1 LSSKFTDAMG
11 RMFDVQATVD
21 LLQYDFV
28 QQALLAGAILGLL
41 AGVIGPL
48 VISRQMAFSVH
59 GTSELSLTGAA
70 AALIVGVSVGL
81 GAVAGAVVAAVLFG
95 VLGTRARERDSVI
108 GVVMAFGLGLAVL
121 LLWAYDGRTGAA
133 FSLLTGQIVAPGGT
147 GIALLAACAVGV
159 IGTMLVIYRPLL
171 FASTDPEV
179 AAARGVPVRALS
191 IVFAVLVGIT
201 AALGVQIVGALLVMA
216 LLITPAAAAARV
228 ASGPLAATVLSVLF
242 AEVSAVGGI
251 LLALAPGVPVSAFIT
266 AIAFVIYLAC
276 RGIGAARTRRG
287 IGRGEVAPAPETAG
301 AVTA

>member
-1 LSSKFTDAMG
+1 MSSKFTDALG
-11 RMFDVQATVD
+11 RMFDVETTVE

-28 QQALLAGAILGLL
+28 QQALIAGAILGLL

-48 VISRQMAFSVH
+48 IISRQMAFSVH

-70 AALIVGVSVGL
+70 AALIIGVSVGI
-81 GAVAGAVVAAVLFG
+81 GAVAGAVIAAILFG

-147 GIALLAACAVGV
+147 GIALLAACAAVV
-159 IGTMLVIYRPLL
+159 ILTLLVIYRPLL

-191 IVFAVLVGIT
+191 IVFAVLVGVT

-228 ASGPLAATVLSVLF
+228 VSGPLAATVLSVVF
-242 AEVSAVGGI
+242 AEISAVGGI

-266 AIAFVIYLAC
+266 TIAFVIYMIC
-276 RGIGAARTRRG
+276 RVIGTARNRRG
-287 IGRGEVAPAPETAG
+287 SGRVAATA
-301 AVTA
+301 

>member
-1 LSSKFTDAMG
+1 MSSKFTDAMG
-11 RMFDVQATVD
+11 RLFDFGTTAE

-28 QQALLAGAILGLL
+28 QQALIAGAILGLL

-48 VISRQMAFSVH
+48 IISRQMAFSVH

-70 AALIVGVSVGL
+70 AALLVGVSVGI

-95 VLGTRARERDSVI
+95 LLGTRARERDSVI
-108 GVVMAFGLGLAVL
+108 GVVMAFGLGVAVL

-147 GIALLAACAVGV
+147 GIALLATCAVVV
-159 IGTMLVIYRPLL
+159 IGALVFMYRPLL

-228 ASGPLAATVLSVLF
+228 TRGPLAATVLSVVF
-242 AEVSAVGGI
+242 AEVAAVGGI
-251 LLALAPGVPVSAFIT
+251 LLALAPGVPVSSFIT
-266 AIAFVIYLAC
+266 TIAFVIYLAC
-276 RGIGAARTRRG
+276 RLVGSARRRAGSGRREAVAAG
-287 IGRGEVAPAPETAG
+287 S
-301 AVTA
+301 

>member
-1 LSSKFTDAMG
+1 MSSKFTDAMG
-11 RMFDVQATVD
+11 RMFDVEATVA

-48 VISRQMAFSVH
+48 IVSRQMAFSVH

-70 AALIVGVSVGL
+70 AALIIGVSVGI
-81 GAVAGAVVAAVLFG
+81 GAVLGAVVAAILFG

-108 GVVMAFGLGLAVL
+108 GVIMAFGLGVAVL

-147 GIALLAACAVGV
+147 GIALLAACAAAV
-159 IGTMLVIYRPLL
+159 IVTLLVIYRPLL
-171 FASTDPEV
+171 FSSTDPEV
-179 AAARGVPVRALS
+179 AAARGVPVRGLS
-191 IVFAVLVGIT
+191 IVFAVLVGVT

-228 ASGPLAATVLSVLF
+228 ASGPLAATVLAVIF
-242 AEVSAVGGI
+242 AEVAAVGGI

-266 AIAFVIYLAC
+266 TIAFVIYLAC
-276 RGIGAARTRRG
+276 RAIGSARQRRG
-287 IGRGEVAPAPETAG
+287 AGRLAS
-301 AVTA
+301 

>member
-1 LSSKFTDAMG
+1 MSSKFTDALG
-11 RMFDVQATVD
+11 RMFDVETTVE

-28 QQALLAGAILGLL
+28 QQALVAGAILGLL

-48 VISRQMAFSVH
+48 IISRQMAFSVH

-70 AALIVGVSVGL
+70 AALIIGVSVGI
-81 GAVAGAVVAAVLFG
+81 GAVAGAVIAAILFG

-147 GIALLAACAVGV
+147 GIVLLAACAAVV
-159 IGTMLVIYRPLL
+159 ILTLLVIYRPLL

-191 IVFAVLVGIT
+191 IVFAVLVGVT

-228 ASGPLAATVLSVLF
+228 VSGPLAATVLSVVF
-242 AEVSAVGGI
+242 AEISAVGGI

-266 AIAFVIYLAC
+266 TIAFAIYMIC
-276 RGIGAARTRRG
+276 RAIGTARNRRG
-287 IGRGEVAPAPETAG
+287 SGRVAATA
-301 AVTA
+301 